1 MGIVYN
7 LDRQESPFS
16 ADNMIRHQEIR
27 DALKA
32 RGLTISDVA
41 RQLGLSQATIT
52 TVSQGYSRSARV
64 ERHLAELLGTTCSTL
79 FPERYPEEE
88 A

>member
-7 LDRQESPFS
+7 LDRQGRPFS
-16 ADNMIRHQEIR
+16 EDSMIRHQEIR
-27 DALKA
+27 NALKA

-52 TVSQGYSRSARV
+52 TVSQGYRRSARV
-64 ERHLAELLGTTCSTL
+64 EKHLAELLGTTCATL

-88 A
+88 V

>member
-7 LDRQESPFS
+7 PDRQRRSFS
-16 ADNMIRHQEIR
+16 EDRMIRHQEIR

-52 TVSQGYSRSARV
+52 TVSQGYRRSARV
-64 ERHLAELLGTTCSTL
+64 ERHLAELLGMTCATL
-79 FPERYPEEE
+79 FPERYPDEE

>member
-1 MGIVYN
+1 MGIVYK
-7 LDRQESPFS
+7 LDHHGHSFS
-16 ADNMIRHQEIR
+16 QDSMIRHREIR

-52 TVSQGYSRSARV
+52 TVSQGYRRSARV

>member
-1 MGIVYN
+1 MGIVYKS
-7 LDRQESPFS
+7 DRQRPSFS
-16 ADNMIRHQEIR
+16 TDSLVRHKEIR

-52 TVSQGYSRSARV
+52 TVSQGYRRSTRV
-64 ERHLAELLGTTCSTL
+64 ERHLADLLGTSCATL
-79 FPERYPEEE
+79 FPERYPKQES
-88 A
+88 

>member
-7 LDRQESPFS
+7 LGRQRSPFS
-16 ADNMIRHQEIR
+16 EDNMIRHQEIR

-52 TVSQGYSRSARV
+52 TVSQGYRRSARV
-64 ERHLAELLGTTCSTL
+64 EKHLAELLGTTCATL

-88 A
+88 V